1 MRSSA
6 VLTKKGLI
14 IRWASLVPDARIG
27 RDETGGPGNWIKVD
41 GLRCYLRLKGP
52 RLNNRPCIQRGAG
65 NPSLST
71 SRSHTGLVS
80 AGVIVR
86 LGSPDVAHRLH
97 PPSKQESARYASY
110 RASRPTTFRAGH
122 HNRPLR

>member
-52 RLNNRPCIQRGAG
+52 RLNNRPCIQRGAVKAG
-65 NPSLST
+65 KCPVRLVPCKQADYLPGRPSQST
-71 SRSHTGLVS
+71 SPLN
-80 AGVIVR
+80 
-86 LGSPDVAHRLH
+86 LNLL
-97 PPSKQESARYASY
+97 
-110 RASRPTTFRAGH
+110 SR
-122 HNRPLR
+122 